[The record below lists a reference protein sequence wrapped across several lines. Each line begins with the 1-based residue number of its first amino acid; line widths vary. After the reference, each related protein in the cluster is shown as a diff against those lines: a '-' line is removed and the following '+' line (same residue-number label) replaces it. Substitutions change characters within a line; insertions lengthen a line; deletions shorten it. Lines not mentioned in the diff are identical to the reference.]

1 MSATLT
7 VVSHAATAATRM
19 AAFPRD
25 EPVERS
31 LDVAGPGRV
40 DSASRGPETRCAQ
53 TAAALGVSAEIDDRL
68 RDCDYGRWRGRRLD
82 EVAGAEPE
90 EVARWLTDP
99 KAAPHGGES
108 IVDLLARV
116 ADWLDDLQ
124 PGRRIVAVTHPAVV
138 KAMIVTT
145 LGADPPAFWRIDVTP
160 LSRTV
165 FRGGPHRWNLRWIT
179 ANELSE

>member
-1 MSATLT
+1 MSSTLT

-40 DSASRGPETRCAQ
+40 DHAARGPETRCAQ
-53 TAAALGVSAEIDDRL
+53 TAAALGLTPEVDDRL
-68 RDCDYGRWRGRRLD
+68 RDCDYGRWRGRTLE
-82 EVAGAEPE
+82 EVAGAEPD

-138 KAMIVTT
+138 KAMIVNT
-145 LGADPPAFWRIDVTP
+145 LGADPPAFWRIDVAP

-179 ANELSE
+179 TSELSE